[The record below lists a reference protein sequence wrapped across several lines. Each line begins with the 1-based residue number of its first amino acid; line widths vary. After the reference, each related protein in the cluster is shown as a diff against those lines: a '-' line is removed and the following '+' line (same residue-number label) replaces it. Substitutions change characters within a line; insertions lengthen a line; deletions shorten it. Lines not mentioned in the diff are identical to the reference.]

1 MLCHTSPS
9 LRVPAF
15 RRRGLSLL
23 EVLVSLV
30 IFLLGMIAIGR
41 LLDISGEQAFQIKLQ
56 SQATQL
62 CQAKLAEVQ
71 AGVVPLSSQGD
82 MPFDDAPDWNWS
94 VDAQQDSSTGLWQVK
109 VKVSRQDT
117 TGPKVECELNQFML
131 DPALRGNTLVAAPA
145 PTSGQA
151 TAASGSGSGSGSG
164 ATGAGAANAGAK
176 GVAPAGG
183 GGGKMG
189 GGGPAGG
196 GKAPAPAPAA
206 PPPAG
211 GKAPAPAPAA
221 PPAGGKG
228 KGG

>member
-41 LLDISGEQAFQIKLQ
+41 LLDIAGDQAFQIKLQ

-71 AGVVPLSSQGD
+71 AGVVPLSSQGN

-94 VDAQQDSSTGLWQVK
+94 LDAQQDGSTGLWQVK
-109 VKVSRQDT
+109 VKVSRQDV

-131 DPALRGNTLVAAPA
+131 DPSLRGNTLVAAPA

-151 TAASGSGSGSGSG
+151 TAASGSGSGSSAG

-176 GVAPAGG
+176 VVAPPAGG
-183 GGGKMG
+183 AGGKMG

-196 GKAPAPAPAA
+196 GKAPAPAPV
-206 PPPAG
+206 
-211 GKAPAPAPAA
+211 A

>member
-1 MLCHTSPS
+1 
-9 LRVPAF
+9 
-15 RRRGLSLL
+15 LSLL
-23 EVLVSLV
+23 EVLVSLT

-41 LLDISGEQAFQIKLQ
+41 LINLAGDQALQVKLE

-94 VDAQQDSSTGLWQVK
+94 LDAQQDSSTGLWQVK

-117 TGPKVECELNQFML
+117 SGPKVECELNQFML
-131 DPALRGNTLVAAPA
+131 DPSLRGNTLVAAPA

-151 TAASGSGSGSGSG
+151 TAASGSGAGSGSG

-176 GVAPAGG
+176 VVAPPAGG
-183 GGGKMG
+183 AGGKMG

-196 GKAPAPAPAA
+196 GKAPAPA
-206 PPPAG
+206 PAG

-228 KGG
+228 KGS

>member
-1 MLCHTSPS
+1 MLCHTSS
-9 LRVPAF
+9 TLRVSAF

-41 LLDISGEQAFQIKLQ
+41 LLDIAGDQAFQIKLQ

-94 VDAQQDSSTGLWQVK
+94 LDAQQDSGTGLWQVK
-109 VKVSRQDT
+109 IKVSRQDV

-131 DPALRGNTLVAAPA
+131 DPSLRGNTLVAAPA

-151 TAASGSGSGSGSG
+151 TAASGGSGSGSTSG
-164 ATGAGAANAGAK
+164 ATGARAANAGAK
-176 GVAPAGG
+176 VVATPAGG
-183 GGGKMG
+183 AGGKMG

-211 GKAPAPAPAA
+211 GK
-221 PPAGGKG
+221 GKG
-228 KGG
+228 S